1 MLKRQVA
8 KIEPVSCIEKHHAFA
23 PGSRSKV
30 GDLGRVGDRR
40 VVEADAR
47 LAVGAALVA
56 EGVKDGGHVARCRA
70 GEVVRALQQ
79 VRFRVRG

>member
-1 MLKRQVA
+1 M
-8 KIEPVSCIEKHHAFA
+8 
-23 PGSRSKV
+23 RSLLEAGL

-47 LAVGAALVA
+47 LAVGAA
-56 EGVKDGGHVARCRA
+56 EGVEDGGHVARRRA

-79 VRFRVRG
+79 VRFRIRS